1 MPISIKYKYKL
12 DNWEAVSFN
21 WPIIFC
27 GYLITWL
34 MLSKCQIK
42 QEKKIGVWWFNENCP
57 PENCLP
63 LPRKLPPVKIAPYWN
78 THLWKYPIWNFPS
91 LNVPSPPLK
100 LHPRKVPPRKLSSRE
115 LSPMKVLTHSW
126 LLPAPINN
134 NKINLLIKIESCYHM
149 VHV

>member
-57 PENCLP
+57 KKIASQKISPWKNAPQKIASPSPENC
-63 LPRKLPPVKIAPYWN
+63 
-78 THLWKYPIWNFPS
+78 HLWKFPS

-100 LHPRKVPPRKLSSRE
+100 LHPRKVPPRKLSSRK